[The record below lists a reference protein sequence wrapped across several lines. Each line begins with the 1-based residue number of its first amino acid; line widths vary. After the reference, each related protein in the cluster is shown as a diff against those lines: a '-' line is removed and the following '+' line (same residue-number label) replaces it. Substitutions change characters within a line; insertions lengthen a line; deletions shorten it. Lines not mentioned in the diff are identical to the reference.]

1 MTRAH
6 LFRTG
11 GPLLLAVALIA
22 IAVIGYQMSRPPQ
35 SQQIACTDPI
45 AGCVFYHDGT
55 PVTLQLSNWPR
66 PMQAFTL
73 EVTAPGAQK
82 AHAEFQMRGM
92 EMGFNR
98 FDLRPAGAD
107 ILAARVTLPICVSGR
122 QDWVLYLELD
132 GIRYSTN
139 FTSR

>member
-1 MTRAH
+1 MTRAN
-6 LFRTG
+6 LIRIA

-22 IAVIGYQMSRPPQ
+22 IAVVGYQMSRPPE
-35 SQQIACTDPI
+35 SRQIACADPI
-45 AGCVFYHDGT
+45 AGCAFSHEGET
-55 PVTLQLSNWPR
+55 VTLRLSDWPR

-122 QDWVLYLELD
+122 QDWVLYLKLD
-132 GIRYSTN
+132 GNHYSTS